1 MKAILRSR
9 TNNFVENW
17 PEFVPYATFVI
28 NSSINRSTLYSA
40 HELVYGYKLDI
51 PSNLKR
57 KPDPIY
63 NYDDYFSELRYKLQ
77 SAHHLAK
84 EAILKSKLTNK
95 KYYDKTA
102 KTTVYKVGDQVLLT
116 NENRLTKLHN
126 PFIGP
131 FKIIEIIS
139 DVNIKIKTKHRDKI
153 VHINRTKKFHEDT
166 HDTI

>member
-1 MKAILRSR
+1 M
-9 TNNFVENW
+9 
-17 PEFVPYATFVI
+17 
-28 NSSINRSTLYSA
+28 
-40 HELVYGYKLDI
+40 
-51 PSNLKR
+51 
-57 KPDPIY
+57 
-63 NYDDYFSELRYKLQ
+63 RYKLQ